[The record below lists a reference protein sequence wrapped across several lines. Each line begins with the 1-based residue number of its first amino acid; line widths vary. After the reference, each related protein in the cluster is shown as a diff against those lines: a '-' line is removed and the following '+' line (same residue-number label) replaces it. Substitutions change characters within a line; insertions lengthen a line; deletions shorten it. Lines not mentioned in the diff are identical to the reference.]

1 MKKLIIYIIISAM
14 FAFIA
19 TYIFNIYSKDKFTST
34 IQISPLHQSESVLL
48 NLINIKLKSNANA
61 MDDIVRFFSSK
72 LNNRVYNT
80 QNGCTKINK
89 INNVVP
95 LIISYSKTQINIEMT
110 SYDENSINRCREFII
125 KEMENENKRI
135 ANFYKTI
142 LKSTSSK
149 ENADEL
155 SKENSGFNLKEL
167 RERYGSLQKEII
179 NNNNIEEKFTQS
191 KILTMLYQYQLM
203 SLLYKDLSLA
213 DMSLDLKL
221 VDELKYFKI
230 NLDKN
235 TIHKKLN
242 TYFLYI
248 SFFISIFLTIVV
260 FNKVKNRKS
269 LIIKKVEKFLS

>member
-14 FAFIA
+14 FAFIV

-34 IQISPLHQSESVLL
+34 IKISPLHQSESVLL
-48 NLINIKLKSNANA
+48 NLINMKLKSNA
-61 MDDIVRFFSSK
+61 MDNVVKFFSSK

-95 LIISYSKTQINIEMT
+95 LIISYSQTQINIEMT
-110 SYDENSINRCREFII
+110 SYDENSIARCREFII

-135 ANFYKTI
+135 VNFYKTI

-149 ENADEL
+149 EIAGEL
-155 SKENSGFNLKEL
+155 SRENSEFNLKEL
-167 RERYGSLQKEII
+167 RERYSSLQKEII
-179 NNNNIEEKFTQS
+179 NDDNSKEKLTQS
-191 KILTMLYQYQLM
+191 QILSMLYQYQLM
-203 SLLYKDLSLA
+203 SLLYKDLTLS
-213 DMSLDLKL
+213 DMSVDLKL

-230 NLDKN
+230 NFDKT

-260 FNKVKNRKS
+260 FNKVKNKKS